1 MNLICVGSVQQKL
14 VSEVFY
20 GVKDGLKAVRFV
32 PLQEDSMD
40 KGLCVNRRAIVV
52 RLRELTSKGQNRGG
66 HVEVRM
72 TKSISTPVP
81 RIFRLVRSQ
90 WRKRLIKI
98 YRITAEAGEDQDMT
112 AIPASQEVRSLRLV
126 NILSSLL

>member
-1 MNLICVGSVQQKL
+1 MSVQQKL

-20 GVKDGLKAVRFV
+20 EVKDGLKAVRFV
-32 PLQEDSMD
+32 PLQEDNME

-66 HVEVRM
+66 HVEGSM

-81 RIFRLVRSQ
+81 RIFRLGRSQARSQ
-90 WRKRLIKI
+90 WRKCLMRI

-112 AIPASQEVRSLRLV
+112 AIPASQEVRSL
-126 NILSSLL
+126 